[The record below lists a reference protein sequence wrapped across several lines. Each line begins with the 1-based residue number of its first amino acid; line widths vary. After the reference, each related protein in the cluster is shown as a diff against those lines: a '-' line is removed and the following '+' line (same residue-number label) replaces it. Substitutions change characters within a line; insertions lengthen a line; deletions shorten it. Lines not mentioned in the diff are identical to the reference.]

1 MNLFNNLSISNK
13 LLIILLLVSVIP
25 LFIVTFGFYRL
36 GKGRLTEQTIR
47 ILEVQAKNVNATVER
62 YVNYKFKHIY
72 KLAKM
77 SELIFILRTNEE
89 ARPRIVS
96 HAIASFQARLRID
109 PDFLSISLFDKEG
122 GVVFSTDAIIHGNYA
137 TRHFFIE
144 AAKGRNFVSEPCV
157 DGGIAGIY
165 FSIPVKQANKI
176 LGVATLRCR
185 AEEFWELFE
194 HESGRVGQGNAVILS
209 NSDGVRIAHSTKM
222 DLIFKSWAP
231 LNPGIREQI
240 LQERRYG
247 SDITDIASTDIPEV
261 LDVVMAVSP
270 PRYFQHRLVIGKE
283 TYHSALRVMD
293 NGWRIIC
300 TIPETTFLGPV
311 HANIFYMSIISGV
324 IVCVVVVASLIIG
337 RLSTKRINTF
347 VAISKE
353 VANGDFSKEVPFTYG
368 DEIGQL
374 GKAFNVMIG
383 SIKRMIEQLKDINAV
398 ALEIHSHIEIEQLLQ
413 DLVNTSKRMID
424 AEFGVLAL
432 LDETGETIKY
442 FKVAMPNPSEPCP
455 IKEQPEG
462 KGLLGMVM
470 KNGQTIRLDNVAN
483 NPASVSLPLNHPPM
497 HTLLGVPIKIDQ
509 KVVGGLLLANK
520 VDGGRFTLRDEETL
534 LTITYQ
540 AAVAIE
546 NAKLYDEVRRLAIT
560 DGLTGLLN
568 HNEFYRRLN
577 EHIEGSK
584 RYQYAVSLLMIDIDH
599 FKHFNDTY
607 GHQVGDY
614 VLKVISDIIKAQTRA
629 VDVCARYGGEEFAVI
644 LRESDAPYASI
655 LSERIRSTVC
665 AYPFKHEGVR
675 TQLSV
680 SVGVAYFPKDAD
692 NAKDLIKMA
701 DEALYTAKRSGRNKV
716 CVSTPLNQTD
726 ASGDC
731 FFL

>member
-1 MNLFNNLSISNK
+1 MNLFNNLSISKK

-47 ILEVQAKNVNATVER
+47 TLEVQAKNVNATVER

-72 KLAKM
+72 KLARM
-77 SELIFILRTNEE
+77 SELISILRTNEE
-89 ARPRIVS
+89 TRPRIVS
-96 HAIASFQARLRID
+96 HAIASFQARLRVD

-122 GVVFSTDAIIHGNYA
+122 DVVFSTDATIHGNYA
-137 TRHFFIE
+137 ARPFFSE
-144 AAKGRNFVSEPCV
+144 AAKGRRFVSEPCA
-157 DGGIAGIY
+157 DGGVAGIY
-165 FSIPVKQANKI
+165 FSIPVKRAHKI
-176 LGVATLRCR
+176 LGVAMLRCR

-209 NSDGVRIAHSTKM
+209 NSDGVRIAHSTKS

-231 LNPGIREQI
+231 LNPAIREQI
-240 LQERRYG
+240 LKERRYG

-261 LDVVMAVSP
+261 MDAVTAVSP

-283 TYHSALRVMD
+283 TYHSALKVMD

-300 TIPETTFLGPV
+300 TIPETTFLMPV

-324 IVCVVVVASLIIG
+324 IVCVIVVASLIIG

-353 VANGDFSKEVPFTYG
+353 VADGDFSKEVPFTNG

-374 GKAFNVMIG
+374 GNTFNVMIS

-398 ALEIHSHIEIEQLLQ
+398 AVEIHSHIEIEQLLQ
-413 DLVNTSKRMID
+413 DLVNISKRMIG
-424 AEFGVLAL
+424 AESGVLAL
-432 LDETGETIKY
+432 LDETGEKIKY
-442 FKVAMPNPSEPCP
+442 FKVSMQNPSEPCH

-470 KNGQTIRLDNVAN
+470 KKGQTIRLDNMAN
-483 NPASVSLPLNHPPM
+483 NPASVGLPLNHPPM
-497 HTLLGVPIKIDQ
+497 YTLLGVPIKIDH

-520 VDGGRFTLRDEETL
+520 AGGERFTGRDEETL

-546 NAKLYDEVRRLAIT
+546 NAKLYDEVQQLAIT

-568 HNEFYRRLN
+568 HKEFHRRLN
-577 EHIEGSK
+577 EHLEGSK

-599 FKHFNDTY
+599 FKHFNDTH

-644 LRESDAPYASI
+644 LRESDAPYAGI
-655 LSERIRSTVC
+655 LSERICSTVY

-680 SVGVAYFPKDAD
+680 SIGVAYFPKDAD

-701 DEALYTAKRSGRNKV
+701 DEALYTAKKSGRNKV
-716 CVSTPLNQTD
+716 CSSKTDVSV
-726 ASGDC
+726 
-731 FFL
+731 